1 MKKRIG
7 ILTGGGDAPGL
18 NGIIESCSRSLIQAG
33 YQVFGIQ
40 DGFEGI
46 YDEKFFEITLDK
58 ILGIHSESGT
68 LLGTSNKSGTR
79 GKEDLFLNCYK
90 KLNLDGLIVAGGD
103 GTFQALKPF
112 ENQIPIIGVPKT
124 IDNDLAGTEITFGF
138 DTACSVVADAV
149 DSLRH
154 TALAHRRIILVETM
168 GRTAGWMA
176 LGGGLASYSDVILI
190 PERPFDKAALKF
202 YIQEQQKKSRR
213 GLMITVSEGAFAIG
227 ESAKVAF
234 KVEGAPQKERYGG
247 VSEYLARWLE
257 AETGWESRHVIL
269 GHLQRSCSPSTTDRF
284 LTLNMGVEAATMVK
298 EKAWK
303 QAVVYRQGQV
313 TRAPISDLM
322 KDPRLVPTNHEW
334 VQKAQSLGMFI

>member
-18 NGIIESCSRSLIQAG
+18 NGIIESCTRSLIQAG

-40 DGFEGI
+40 DGFEGV
-46 YDEKFFEITLDK
+46 YEQKFIEITLDK

-68 LLGTSNKSGTR
+68 LLGTSNKSTTR
-79 GKEDLFLNCYK
+79 GQEEHFLKCYQK
-90 KLNLDGLIVAGGD
+90 FNLDGLIVAGGD
-103 GTFQALKPF
+103 GTFQALKAF
-112 ENQIPIIGVPKT
+112 EKNIPIIGVPKT
-124 IDNDLAGTEITFGF
+124 IDNDLSGTDITFGF

-176 LGGGLASYSDVILI
+176 LGGGLASYSDAILI
-190 PERPFDKAALKF
+190 PERPFEKKALKNF
-202 YIQEQQKKSRR
+202 ILDQKKSRR

-234 KVEGAPQKERYGG
+234 KVEGAPQKERFGG
-247 VSEYLARWLE
+247 VSEYLARWIE
-257 AETGWESRHVIL
+257 SETSWESRHVIL

-284 LTLNMGVEAATMVK
+284 LTLNMGVEAAKMVT
-298 EKAWK
+298 ENAWK

-322 KDPRLVPTNHEW
+322 KDPRLVPPNHEW
-334 VQKAQSLGMFI
+334 VQKAQALGIFI